1 MKKSLVFALFLSI
14 VCGLAW
20 GQKKQAKK
28 PAKPAPQK
36 PPVVKPMP
44 APTPPV
50 TAPAPAP
57 TPEIKVAPLPAMTK
71 PTPPPP
77 VGSVF
82 GANETKNLPTAEE
95 ILEKYFKADGTDAVK
110 DTLKT
115 RVITG
120 NMEIMGAGISGSMA
134 IYQKAPNL
142 FVSDAEL
149 PQLGN
154 FKQGFDG
161 QFGWAKDNISG
172 LRNLNGGELSQV
184 RIGAQFNP
192 RDTQKLFGEMK
203 VKGVEKVGERDAYVV
218 VFTVISGSPLTNFF
232 DTETG
237 LLLRTDAELDT
248 PQGTK
253 LATQTFYSEY
263 KSIDGVQIPHFTR
276 IVNPAFTIEMRYYSV
291 KHNIEVDDKRFQKP
305 LT

>member
-1 MKKSLVFALFLSI
+1 MRKSLIFALFLSL

-20 GQKKQAKK
+20 GQKKQSKK

-36 PPVVKPMP
+36 PALV
-44 APTPPV
+44 
-50 TAPAPAP
+50 
-57 TPEIKVAPLPAMTK
+57 K

-77 VGSVF
+77 AAAPSPTPEIKLAPLPAMPKPTPPPPIGSVF
-82 GANETKNLPTAEE
+82 GANEAKNLPTAEE
-95 ILEKYFKADGTDAVK
+95 ILAKYFKADGTDAVK
-110 DTLKT
+110 DKVKT

-120 NMEIMGAGISGSMA
+120 SMEIMGAGISGTIA

-172 LRNLNGGELSQV
+172 LRNLNGDELSQA

-192 RDTQKLFGEMK
+192 RDTQKFFGEMK
-203 VKGVEKVGERDAYVV
+203 VKGLEKVGERDAYVV
-218 VFTVISGSPLTNFF
+218 IFTVVSGSPVTNFF

-237 LLLRTDAELDT
+237 LLLRTDTELDT

-276 IVNPAFTIEMRYYSV
+276 IVNSAFTVEMRYYSV
-291 KHNIEVDDKRFQKP
+291 KHNLEVDDKRFQKP